1 MGVYKLSLRQLGGVE
16 NCIYDFFLFG
26 GSEFNPGIIDN
37 AVVFRTPPKPTLVIF
52 FLMNDKFYQMIKY
65 QVGLL
70 RDVAQW
76 VSA

>member
-1 MGVYKLSLRQLGGVE
+1 MYTSVLIHDNNLVKGVGVYKLSLRQLGGVE

-52 FLMNDKFYQMIKY
+52 FFNE
-65 QVGLL
+65 
-70 RDVAQW
+70 
-76 VSA
+76 